1 MPFLTDEGGGG
12 PVAASQVSVTNSGFA
27 NQQEID
33 DALLYIGLG
42 ITGFGHG
49 LGVQRLGS
57 VLASVTLGWSYN
69 KAVVTQVVAGQV
81 LPIGQRSLTLAAVN
95 LTATKS
101 YALTASDGTR
111 QAGAATTV
119 YFSNDRFWFVGAA
132 GLNAP
137 PAGAA
142 TDRPAGETRAIQ
154 FTLNAGA
161 GQKIYYLRPA
171 RLGAGT
177 YVVGGFAG
185 GFIER
190 TVAYTNAA
198 GYTEDYII
206 GESTNTALG
215 LTTVTVN

>member
-1 MPFLTDEGGGG
+1 MVSQ
-12 PVAASQVSVTNSGFA
+12 VAAG
-27 NQQEID
+27 
-33 DALLYIGLG
+33 
-42 ITGFGHG
+42 
-49 LGVQRLGS
+49 QR
-57 VLASVTLGWSYN
+57 
-69 KAVVTQVVAGQV
+69 
-81 LPIGQRSLTLAAVN
+81 LPIGQRSVTLATAN
-95 LTATKS
+95 LVAATS

-119 YFSNDRFWFVGAA
+119 YFSNDRFWFVGPA
-132 GLNAP
+132 GLSAP

-154 FTLNAGA
+154 FTLTAGA

-171 RLGAGT
+171 RLGPGT

-190 TVAYTNAA
+190 TAAYTNAA
-198 GYTEDYII
+198 GYTEEYII

>member
-1 MPFLTDEGGGG
+1 MSVRDEYNLGLHAVGG
-12 PVAASQVSVTNSGFA
+12 
-27 NQQEID
+27 
-33 DALLYIGLG
+33 L
-42 ITGFGHG
+42 
-49 LGVQRLGS
+49 
-57 VLASVTLGWSYN
+57 TLGWSYN
-69 KAVVTQVVAGQV
+69 KAVVSQVAAGQR
-81 LPIGQRSLTLAAVN
+81 LPIGQRSVTLATAN
-95 LTATKS
+95 LVAAKS

-119 YFSNDRFWFVGAA
+119 YFSNDRFWFVGPA
-132 GLNAP
+132 GLSAP

-154 FTLNAGA
+154 FTLTAGA

-171 RLGAGT
+171 RLGPGT

-190 TVAYTNAA
+190 TAAYTNAA
-198 GYTEDYII
+198 GYTEEYII